1 MQSLLESAHV
11 FGGLPWWGAII
22 ASVVM
27 VRSLQF
33 PFYCKMSSN
42 AARMKEV
49 NPLMAPIMA
58 RMKAAQVRGDTMEVM
73 QGRQEMSQMFKT
85 AGVNRLW
92 LFFPFSQIPIFYGFY
107 RSLRGMA
114 ELPVPSFTTDGIAW
128 FQDLSLADPTY
139 LMPATTAGLIAL
151 QIGVGGEAGTNSMA
165 RSMKTGLMIAL
176 PMVSFAVA
184 FSWPAALVFYLLCN
198 TTFGVLQSLLLR
210 NSTFREKMGLYPLS
224 VAASQNPLAVNK
236 PINALNIASG
246 AFPDKPIET
255 PRKQIGG
262 TGSFL
267 DKLTGGGDEAGS
279 KWSIQSWKDQASEKN
294 KESRHK
300 AYEDRRKKR
309 LEEEKRAR
317 ELKLDLKK
325 RIRHNQSGQP

>member
-1 MQSLLESAHV
+1 MILSKYNQQT
-11 FGGLPWWGAII
+11 AI
-22 ASVVM
+22 
-27 VRSLQF
+27 
-33 PFYCKMSSN
+33 
-42 AARMKEV
+42 
-49 NPLMAPIMA
+49 
-58 RMKAAQVRGDTMEVM
+58 
-73 QGRQEMSQMFKT
+73 
-85 AGVNRLW
+85 
-92 LFFPFSQIPIFYGFY
+92 
-107 RSLRGMA
+107 
-114 ELPVPSFTTDGIAW
+114 
-128 FQDLSLADPTY
+128 
-139 LMPATTAGLIAL
+139 
-151 QIGVGGEAGTNSMA
+151 
-165 RSMKTGLMIAL
+165 
-176 PMVSFAVA
+176 
-184 FSWPAALVFYLLCN
+184 FYLLCN